1 MAVIGIRELKER
13 TSEILRQVREKGEAV
28 EISHRGKVVA
38 RIVPVKPRRLPA
50 STRARV
56 RAVWEEIDRVAE
68 EISARWPKG
77 VSAVRAVREQ
87 RRG

>member
-13 TSEILRQVREKGEAV
+13 TSEVLRRVREKSESV
-28 EISHRGKVVA
+28 EISYRGKIVA
-38 RIVPVKPRRLPA
+38 RIVPVKQRRLSA
-50 STRARV
+50 STRARA
-56 RAVWEEIDRVAE
+56 RAVWDEIDRVAE